1 MRRLGA
7 IFWSALAIGFS
18 GAMIPGAMLAMV
30 LSESLNGRFFGA
42 LGIVL
47 GHVLLEA
54 ALVLALA
61 YGAGRVLRQPIVS
74 AIVGVVGGALLAYMG
89 GSVVAA
95 VLRDPAAMTPSNT
108 AMALP
113 AGPVAAGVL
122 VSVSNPSWL
131 MWWSAVGIGYVA
143 IALQRGT
150 AGLVSFYVGHTL
162 ADWLWYGAVATLV
175 IGGRSIL
182 QGAVYVWVIGVCG
195 ALLFGFGLFFVSLGV
210 RELRQ
215 MRVRVAAGA

>member
-1 MRRLGA
+1 LRKLGA

-30 LSESLNGRFFGA
+30 LSEALSGRLIGA

-74 AIVGVVGGALLAYMG
+74 AVVGVGGGAVLAYMG
-89 GSVVAA
+89 ASVVAA
-95 VLRDPAAMTPSNT
+95 VLRDPAAMVPGSTVVS
-108 AMALP
+108 LP
-113 AGPVAAGVL
+113 AGPVVGGVL

-131 MWWSAVGIGYVA
+131 MWWSAIGIGYVGM
-143 IALQRGT
+143 ALQRGT
-150 AGLVSFYVGHTL
+150 AGLVSFYFGHTL
-162 ADWLWYGAVATLV
+162 ADWLWYGAVAALV
-175 IGGRSIL
+175 VGGRSFL

-195 ALLFGFGLFFVSLGV
+195 AMLFGFGLFFVSLGV
-210 RELRQ
+210 REFRRLRL
-215 MRVRVAAGA
+215 RAVAGA